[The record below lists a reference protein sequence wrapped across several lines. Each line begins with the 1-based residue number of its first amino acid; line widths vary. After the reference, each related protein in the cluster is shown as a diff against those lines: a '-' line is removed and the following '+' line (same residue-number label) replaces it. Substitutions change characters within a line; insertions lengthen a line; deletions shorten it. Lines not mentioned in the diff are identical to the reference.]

1 MEELKTVAE
10 NARVYTTHGLKK
22 NQGMLAMV
30 NRKMALTYTEGKG
43 SNCHIVAYT
52 YVEEL
57 MKQGTTCEL
66 PQYQLD
72 F

>member
-1 MEELKTVAE
+1 MEEPKTVVE
-10 NARVYTTHGLKK
+10 KARVFATHGRKK

-30 NRKMALTYTEGKG
+30 NRKMALTYTEGTG
-43 SNCHIVAYT
+43 ENLEVVSYT

-57 MKQGTTCEL
+57 LQRGSTCEL

>member
-1 MEELKTVAE
+1 MEEPKTVAE
-10 NARVYTTHGLKK
+10 KARVYTTHGVKK

-30 NRKMALTYTEGKG
+30 NRKMALAYTVGTGE
-43 SNCHIVAYT
+43 NLQIVAYT
-52 YVEEL
+52 YVDEL
-57 MKQGTTCEL
+57 MKRGITSEL